1 MDTWGR
7 RGFAAAAITG
17 GMIGLSGAGTE
28 VPSAQ
33 WGGGAPDPDP
43 RRSRRSAADPAV
55 DAGRYA
61 TPDYPPDYRG
71 QSRTEHRPAEAA
83 QQAMPNPVAN
93 PVANSMPNPVQ
104 PEQVAPRHATPAY
117 PAAAADGSYAAAEYP
132 GAEYPG
138 AEYPGGDYPRT
149 EHSRT
154 DYPGPGYSGAEYPT
168 GGLPRV
174 AAKLGARGSDGFLAG
189 DLAALSGPNE
199 MPLSGTPVGALSQ
212 VEASLSTSFGT
223 YGAVAPAAE
232 LGGRS
237 ESRHARPEHPDQ
249 YSERSGELYAERS
262 GELYA
267 ERSGELY
274 AERPAERYTER
285 PAELYAE
292 RPAERY
298 TERSNELY
306 AQRPGELYAERPAE
320 QYTERSAELYA
331 QRPAGGDLYRE
342 RPAEV
347 YRERPTELYGDR
359 PAELYAGHP
368 AELYR
373 DALGGEAQTVGV
385 PRVSSIGALSQSSM
399 STNPAPGQP
408 GPSAYQ
414 PANRHMGQPT
424 TYPAE
429 QPVRSVEL
437 VGASYPGGGLPHSA
451 PMGQHGQHGQSLDSE
466 TSALGSLD
474 SSAMFGSLSRP
485 PR

>member
-7 RGFAAAAITG
+7 RGFAAAVITG
-17 GMIGLSGAGTE
+17 GMIGLSGAGAE

-33 WGGGAPDPDP
+33 WGGGAPDSDP

-55 DAGRYA
+55 DASRYPA
-61 TPDYPPDYRG
+61 PDYHG
-71 QSRTEHRPAEAA
+71 QSHGQSHGTEYRSAEAA
-83 QQAMPNPVAN
+83 EQTVASPMAS

-104 PEQVAPRHATPAY
+104 SEQAVPRHATPAY
-117 PAAAADGSYAAAEYP
+117 AAAAADGSYSAAEYPAAEYP
-132 GAEYPG
+132 GG
-138 AEYPGGDYPRT
+138 EYPGGEYPET
-149 EHSRT
+149 ERGRSA
-154 DYPGPGYSGAEYPT
+154 YPNVAYSGAEYPT

-174 AAKLGARGSDGFLAG
+174 AANLSARGSDGFLAG

-199 MPLSGTPVGALSQ
+199 MPLGATPVGALSQ
-212 VEASLSTSFGT
+212 VEASLSTSFGP
-223 YGAVAPAAE
+223 YGAGAPGAE

-237 ESRHARPEHPDQ
+237 ESRHARPEHTEQ
-249 YSERSGELYAERS
+249 YAERS

-267 ERSGELY
+267 ERYTERSAELY
-274 AERPAERYTER
+274 AER

-292 RPAERY
+292 R
-298 TERSNELY
+298 SSELY
-306 AQRPGELYAERPAE
+306 AQRPGELYPERPVE

-342 RPAEV
+342 RPAELHQ
-347 YRERPTELYGDR
+347 ERPTELYGER
-359 PAELYAGHP
+359 PAELYASRP
-368 AELYR
+368 SELY
-373 DALGGEAQTVGV
+373 GEHPVGAEAPTVGV

-399 STNPAPGQP
+399 PTNLAPGQP
-408 GPSAYQ
+408 GPSVY
-414 PANRHMGQPT
+414 PPVNRHMGEPT

-437 VGASYPGGGLPHSA
+437 VGASYPGGGHRHGA
-451 PMGQHGQHGQSLDSE
+451 PMGQHGQHGQSVDSE

-474 SSAMFGSLSRP
+474 SSGMFGSLSRP

>member
-1 MDTWGR
+1 M
-7 RGFAAAAITG
+7 
-17 GMIGLSGAGTE
+17 
-28 VPSAQ
+28 
-33 WGGGAPDPDP
+33 
-43 RRSRRSAADPAV
+43 
-55 DAGRYA
+55 
-61 TPDYPPDYRG
+61 
-71 QSRTEHRPAEAA
+71 
-83 QQAMPNPVAN
+83 AN
-93 PVANSMPNPVQ
+93 PVASPVANSVQ

-117 PAAAADGSYAAAEYP
+117 PAAADGSYAAAEYP

-138 AEYPGGDYPRT
+138 GDYPGGDYPQT
-149 EHSRT
+149 ERGRSE
-154 DYPGPGYSGAEYPT
+154 YPSAGYSGAEYPT
-168 GGLPRV
+168 GGLPRM
-174 AAKLGARGSDGFLAG
+174 AASLGARGSDGFLAG

-237 ESRHARPEHPDQ
+237 ESRHARPEHPEQ
-249 YSERSGELYAERS
+249 YS
-262 GELYA
+262 

-285 PAELYAE
+285 SNELYAE
-292 RPAERY
+292 RPVERY

-320 QYTERSAELYA
+320 RYTEQSAELYA

-342 RPAEV
+342 RPAE
-347 YRERPTELYGDR
+347 LYGDR
-359 PAELYAGHP
+359 PAELYGERPAELYGERPTELYAGP
-368 AELYR
+368 SAELYR
-373 DALGGEAQTVGV
+373 DAVGAEAQTVGV

-399 STNPAPGQP
+399 STNPAAGQP

-414 PANRHMGQPT
+414 PPNRHMGQPT

-451 PMGQHGQHGQSLDSE
+451 QHGQHGQSLDSE